1 MYLGGKKLVRSI
13 ASFCTIV
20 LVLLTGCGP
29 NIDNLDKN
37 RFDEEIVEFER
48 EDQYQ
53 GARKGIIVCVGDAA
67 VRNWTTMQ
75 QDFKGMPVKN
85 RGFGGAT
92 ILEVNH
98 YFRRLTDPFQPEVLV
113 MHAGENDL
121 KLGATPAQVKA
132 AFDAF
137 LEQIRISNRASR
149 VVYISIIP
157 TPDNSNIWAEIKQ
170 ANALI
175 QQVANANDRIEFIDM
190 SRELL
195 DGDGQP
201 IPQLYQSDGE
211 SLNQT
216 GYARWANAV
225 VPVVEKMF

>member
-1 MYLGGKKLVRSI
+1 MRSI
-13 ASFCTIV
+13 AYYCFVAVFI
-20 LVLLTGCGP
+20 LAGCGP

-37 RFDEEIVEFER
+37 RFEEEIVEFER

-67 VRNWTTMQ
+67 LKNWTTMQ

-85 RGFGGAT
+85 RAFGGAT
-92 ILEVNH
+92 MQEVNH

-121 KLGATPAQVKA
+121 QLGATPAQVKA
-132 AFDAF
+132 TFDGF

-149 VVYISIIP
+149 VVYISIMP
-157 TPDNSNIWAEIKQ
+157 TPDNKNIWPEIQ
-170 ANALI
+170 QTNALI

-190 SRELL
+190 SREVL

-201 IPQLYQSDGE
+201 ILQLYQTDGE

-216 GYARWANAV
+216 GYARWASAV
-225 VPVVEKMF
+225 VPIVEKMF